1 MGLMD
6 KLRGEFV
13 DIIEWLEDSRTL
25 LAWRFPRYQN
35 EIKQGAQLIV
45 REGQLAIFVYQ
56 GQLADTFGP
65 GTYTLNTQN
74 LPIMSTIQGWKYGFN
89 SPFRSEVYFINTR
102 PVTDLRWGTPNPITV
117 RDPDFGMVQ
126 VRANG
131 LCVVRVADP
140 VIFLRQIIGTDSTVD
155 VEEVTDLLRRE
166 ISQAFSDMIMQTG
179 LGAIDLQGRQTELSG
194 KLTEMV
200 RPRVDDEFGLFIQSI
215 TMNTSLPDEITQAM
229 TRGVAKGVEE
239 AGWMNQL
246 NDMDK
251 YQRAKQSDAMTSA
264 ATNPGGSGMGEMMGA
279 GMGMAMAQQM
289 MNQQSPQAQQAPPP
303 LLQDS
308 QTFHVE
314 IAGSA
319 AGPYNVGQLRSMVE
333 NGQLNTHTLVW
344 SAGLAGWMPA
354 GQVPAL
360 LQLFASPPPLPGH
373 PDRGRRTGRSRRS
386 RHGRLGWHGRGWGPR
401 ALPGSS

>member
-25 LAWRFPRYQN
+25 LGWRFPRYQN

-74 LPIMSTIQGWKYGFN
+74 LPIMSTLQGWKYGFN

-102 PVTDLRWGTPNPITV
+102 PVTDLRWGTPNPITL

-131 LCVVRVADP
+131 LCVVRVLDP
-140 VIFLRQIIGTDSTVD
+140 VIFLRQVIGTDSQVG
-155 VEEVTDLLRRE
+155 VEEITELLRRE
-166 ISQAFSDMIMQTG
+166 ISQAFSELVLNTG
-179 LGAIDLQGRQTELSG
+179 VGAIDLQGHQTELSER
-194 KLTEMV
+194 LRQAVM
-200 RPRVDDEFGLFIQSI
+200 PRIDDEFGLTIQSI
-215 TMNTSLPDEITQAM
+215 VMNVSLPDEITQAM

-246 NDMDK
+246 GDLNR
-251 YQRAKQSDAMTSA
+251 YQQAKAADAMTA
-264 ATNPGGSGMGEMMGA
+264 AANNPNGGGMGAMMGA
-279 GMGMAMAQQM
+279 GMGMMMGQQLAGQLNQGGQHAQQT
-289 MNQQSPQAQQAPPP
+289 PPP
-303 LLQDS
+303 LLQDD

-314 IAGSA
+314 MNGSA
-319 AGPYNVGQLRSMVE
+319 VGPYNLAQLRNMVG
-333 NGQLNTHTLVW
+333 NGQLTTHTLVW
-344 SAGLAGWMPA
+344 SAGQAGWLPA

-360 LQLFASPPPLPGH
+360 RALLVAPPPLPNQPSSPAG
-373 PDRGRRTGRSRRS
+373 PPNPAGGVGDRVN
-386 RHGRLGWHGRGWGPR
+386 
-401 ALPGSS
+401 

>member
-6 KLRGEFV
+6 KLRGELV

-45 REGQLAIFVYQ
+45 REGQMAIFVHQ

-74 LPIMSTIQGWKYGFN
+74 LPIMSTLQGWQFGFN
-89 SPFRSEVYFINTR
+89 SPFRSEVYFVNTR
-102 PVTDLRWGTPNPITV
+102 PVTDLRWGTPNPITI

-131 LCVVRVADP
+131 LCVVRVFDP
-140 VIFLRQIIGTDSTVD
+140 VIFLRQVIGTDSNVG
-155 VEEVTDLLRRE
+155 VEEITELLRRE

-179 LGAIDLQGRQTELSG
+179 LGAIELQGKQAELSE
-194 KLTEMV
+194 KLRSV
-200 RPRVDDEFGLFIQSI
+200 VAPRVDDEFGLAIQSI
-215 TMNTSLPDEITQAM
+215 TMNVSLPDEITQAM

-246 NDMDK
+246 NDLDR
-251 YQRAKQSDAMTSA
+251 YQRAKQADAMTA
-264 ATNPGGSGMGEMMGA
+264 AANNPSGSGMGDMMGA
-279 GMGMAMAQQM
+279 GMGWAMAQQM
-289 MNQQSPQAQQAPPP
+289 TNQANQTNQQAQQTPPP

-308 QTFHVE
+308 QTFHIE
-314 IAGSA
+314 IRGSA
-319 AGPYNVGQLRSMVE
+319 AGPYNLGQLRGMVE
-333 NGQLNTHTLVW
+333 NGQLTTHTLVW
-344 SAGLAGWMPA
+344 SAGQAGWMPA
-354 GQVPAL
+354 AQVPAL
-360 LQLFASPPPLPGH
+360 RMLFVAPPPLPGQGGVT
-373 PDRGRRTGRSRRS
+373 PAPSDSDN
-386 RHGRLGWHGRGWGPR
+386 
-401 ALPGSS
+401 A

>member
-45 REGQLAIFVYQ
+45 REGQIAVFVYQ

-74 LPIMSTIQGWKYGFN
+74 LPIMATLQGWKYGFH
-89 SPFRSEVYFINTR
+89 SPFRSEVYFVNTR
-102 PVTDLRWGTPNPITV
+102 PVTDLRWGTPTPITL

-131 LCVVRVADP
+131 LCVVRVQDP
-140 VIFLRQIIGTDSTVD
+140 VVFLRTVIGTDSSVD
-155 VEEVTDLLRRE
+155 IDEVTELIRRE
-166 ISQAFSDMIMQTG
+166 ISQALSEIVLGTQ
-179 LGAIDLQGRQTELSG
+179 LGAIDLQSRQTELSG
-194 KLTEMV
+194 KLRDTV
-200 RPRVDDEFGLFIQSI
+200 ALRVDDEFGLAIDSI
-215 TMNTSLPDEITQAM
+215 TMNVSLPDEITQAM
-229 TRGVAKGVEE
+229 TRGVAQGVEE
-239 AGWMNQL
+239 SGRIRQL
-246 NDMDK
+246 DDLDK
-251 YQRAKQSDAMTSA
+251 YQRVRQIDAMNSA
-264 ATNPGGSGMGEMMGA
+264 AGNPGGGAMGDMMGA
-279 GMGMAMAQQM
+279 GMGVVLGQQM
-289 MNQQSPQAQQAPPP
+289 ANQMNQQGQPQQTPPP

-314 IAGSA
+314 INGSA
-319 AGPYNVGQLRSMVE
+319 AGPYNVGQIREMVS
-333 NGQLNTHTLVW
+333 NGQLTTHTLVW

-360 LQLFASPPPLPGH
+360 VSFFAAPPPLPGQ
-373 PDRGRRTGRSRRS
+373 
-386 RHGRLGWHGRGWGPR
+386 
-401 ALPGSS
+401 AGSPVPPPVPSDSMDDASGAQND

>member
-25 LAWRFPRYQN
+25 LGWRFPRYQN

-74 LPIMSTIQGWKYGFN
+74 LPIMSTLQGWKYGFN

-102 PVTDLRWGTPNPITV
+102 PVTDLRWGTPNPITL

-131 LCVVRVADP
+131 LCVVRVLDP
-140 VIFLRQIIGTDSTVD
+140 VIFLRQVIGTDSQVG
-155 VEEVTDLLRRE
+155 VEEITELLRRE
-166 ISQAFSDMIMQTG
+166 ISQAFSELVLNTG
-179 LGAIDLQGRQTELSG
+179 VGAIDLQGHQTELSER
-194 KLTEMV
+194 LRQAVM
-200 RPRVDDEFGLFIQSI
+200 PRIDDEFGLTIQSI
-215 TMNTSLPDEITQAM
+215 VMNVSLPDEITQAM

-246 NDMDK
+246 GDLNR
-251 YQRAKQSDAMTSA
+251 YQQAKAADAMTA
-264 ATNPGGSGMGEMMGA
+264 AANNPNGGGMGAMMGA
-279 GMGMAMAQQM
+279 GMGMMMGQQLAGQLNQGGQHAQQT
-289 MNQQSPQAQQAPPP
+289 PPP
-303 LLQDS
+303 LLQDD

-314 IAGSA
+314 MNGSA
-319 AGPYNVGQLRSMVE
+319 VGPYNLAQLRNMVG
-333 NGQLNTHTLVW
+333 NGQLTTHTLVW
-344 SAGLAGWMPA
+344 SAGQAGWLPA

-360 LQLFASPPPLPGH
+360 RALLVAPPPLPNQPRSPAG
-373 PDRGRRTGRSRRS
+373 PPNPAGGVGDRVN
-386 RHGRLGWHGRGWGPR
+386 
-401 ALPGSS
+401 

>member
-140 VIFLRQIIGTDSTVD
+140 VIFLRQIIGTDSNVD
-155 VEEVTDLLRRE
+155 VEEVTELLRRE

-314 IAGSA
+314 IQGSA
-319 AGPYNVGQLRSMVE
+319 AGPYNLGQLRAMVD

-344 SAGLAGWMPA
+344 SAGMAGWMPA
-354 GQVPAL
+354 NQVPAL
-360 LQLFASPPPLPGH
+360 RMLFVAPPPIPGQ
-373 PDRGRRTGRSRRS
+373 PVAD
-386 RHGRLGWHGRGWGPR
+386 
-401 ALPGSS
+401 

>member
-89 SPFRSEVYFINTR
+89 SPFRSEVYFVNTR
-102 PVTDLRWGTPNPITV
+102 PVTDLRWGTANPITL

-140 VIFLRQIIGTDSTVD
+140 VIFLRQIIGTDSNVD
-155 VEEVTDLLRRE
+155 VEEVTELLRRE

-194 KLTEMV
+194 QLTEMV

-289 MNQQSPQAQQAPPP
+289 MNQQSQQSQQSQQTPPP

-314 IAGSA
+314 IQGSA
-319 AGPYNVGQLRSMVE
+319 AGPYHLGQLRGMVD
-333 NGQLNTHTLVW
+333 NGQLTTHTLVW
-344 SAGLAGWMPA
+344 SAGMAGWMPA
-354 GQVPAL
+354 NQVPAL
-360 LQLFASPPPLPGH
+360 RMLFASPPPIPGQ
-373 PDRGRRTGRSRRS
+373 PV
-386 RHGRLGWHGRGWGPR
+386 
-401 ALPGSS
+401 AE

>member
-140 VIFLRQIIGTDSTVD
+140 VIFLRQIIGTDSNVD
-155 VEEVTDLLRRE
+155 VEEVTELLRRE

-251 YQRAKQSDAMTSA
+251 YQRAKQSDAITSA

-279 GMGMAMAQQM
+279 SMGMAMAQQM
-289 MNQQSPQAQQAPPP
+289 MNQQSPQSQQTPPP

-314 IAGSA
+314 IQGSA
-319 AGPYNVGQLRSMVE
+319 AGPYHLGQLRGMVD
-333 NGQLNTHTLVW
+333 NGQLTTHTLVW
-344 SAGLAGWMPA
+344 SAGMAGWMPA
-354 GQVPAL
+354 NQVPAL
-360 LQLFASPPPLPGH
+360 RMLFASPPPIPGQ
-373 PDRGRRTGRSRRS
+373 PV
-386 RHGRLGWHGRGWGPR
+386 
-401 ALPGSS
+401 AE

>member
-89 SPFRSEVYFINTR
+89 SPIQAEVYFVNTR
-102 PVTDLRWGTPNPITV
+102 PVTDLRWGTPTPITL

-131 LCVVRVADP
+131 LCIVRVQNP
-140 VIFLRQIIGTDSTVD
+140 PLFLRTVIGTDSAVD
-155 VEEVTDLLRRE
+155 IDEVTELIRRE
-166 ISQAFSDMIMQTG
+166 ISQALSELVLGTG
-179 LGAIDLQGRQTELSG
+179 VGAIDLQSRQTELSG
-194 KLTEMV
+194 KLRDV
-200 RPRVDDEFGLFIQSI
+200 VASRVDDEFGLAIDSI
-215 TMNTSLPDEITQAM
+215 TMNVSLPDEITQAM
-229 TRGVAKGVEE
+229 TRGVAQGVEE
-239 AGWMNQL
+239 SGRMRQL
-246 NDMDK
+246 DDLDK
-251 YQRAKQSDAMTSA
+251 YQRVRQIDAMNA
-264 ATNPGGSGMGEMMGA
+264 AAGNPGGGAMGDMMGA
-279 GMGMAMAQQM
+279 GMGVVLGQQMANQMNQPAQQ
-289 MNQQSPQAQQAPPP
+289 QTPPP
-303 LLQDS
+303 LVQDS
-308 QTFHVE
+308 QTFHIE
-314 IAGSA
+314 INGAS
-319 AGPYNVGQLRSMVE
+319 AGPYNIGQVREMVA
-333 NGQLNTHTLVW
+333 NGQLTTHTLVW

-360 LQLFASPPPLPGH
+360 LAFFVSPPPLPSQ
-373 PDRGRRTGRSRRS
+373 PAATPPAPPSNPQD
-386 RHGRLGWHGRGWGPR
+386 
-401 ALPGSS
+401 A

>member
-89 SPFRSEVYFINTR
+89 SPFRSEVYFVNTR
-102 PVTDLRWGTPNPITV
+102 PVTDLRWGTPNPITI

-131 LCVVRVADP
+131 LCVLRVQDP
-140 VIFLRQIIGTDSTVD
+140 VIFLRQIIGTDSSVD
-155 VEEVTDLLRRE
+155 VEEVTELLRRE

-200 RPRVDDEFGLFIQSI
+200 RPRVDDEFGLAIQSI
-215 TMNTSLPDEITQAM
+215 TMNVSLPDEITQAM

-246 NDMDK
+246 SDMDK
-251 YQRAKQSDAMTSA
+251 YQRAKQSDAMTTA
-264 ATNPGGSGMGEMMGA
+264 AGNPGGSGMGEMMGA

-289 MNQQSPQAQQAPPP
+289 MNQQSQQAQRVQQTPPP
-303 LLQDS
+303 LLQDN

-314 IAGSA
+314 IQGSA
-319 AGPYNVGQLRSMVE
+319 AGPYNLGQLRVMVE
-333 NGQLNTHTLVW
+333 NGQLTTHTLVW
-344 SAGLAGWMPA
+344 SAGMAGWMPA
-354 GQVPAL
+354 NQVPAL
-360 LQLFASPPPLPGH
+360 RLLFVSPPPIPGQ
-373 PDRGRRTGRSRRS
+373 PVAD
-386 RHGRLGWHGRGWGPR
+386 
-401 ALPGSS
+401 

>member
-45 REGQLAIFVYQ
+45 REGQIAIFVYQ

-74 LPIMSTIQGWKYGFN
+74 LPLMSTLQGWRHGFN

-102 PVTDLRWGTPNPITV
+102 PVTDLRWGTPTPITL

-131 LCVVRVADP
+131 LCIVRVQNP
-140 VIFLRQIIGTDSTVD
+140 PLFLRTVIGTDSAVD
-155 VEEVTDLLRRE
+155 IDEVTELIRRE
-166 ISQAFSDMIMQTG
+166 ISQALSELVLGTG
-179 LGAIDLQGRQTELSG
+179 VGAIDLQSRQTELSG
-194 KLTEMV
+194 KLRDV
-200 RPRVDDEFGLFIQSI
+200 VAARVDDEFGLAIDSI
-215 TMNTSLPDEITQAM
+215 TMNVSLPDEITQAM
-229 TRGVAKGVEE
+229 TRGVAQGVEE
-239 AGWMNQL
+239 SGRMRQL
-246 NDMDK
+246 DDLDK
-251 YQRAKQSDAMTSA
+251 YQRVRQIDAMNA
-264 ATNPGGSGMGEMMGA
+264 AAGNPGGGAMGDMMGA
-279 GMGMAMAQQM
+279 GMGVVLGQQMANQMNQPAQQ
-289 MNQQSPQAQQAPPP
+289 QTPPP
-303 LLQDS
+303 LVQDS
-308 QTFHVE
+308 QTFHIE
-314 IAGSA
+314 INGAS
-319 AGPYNVGQLRSMVE
+319 AGPYNIGQVREMVA
-333 NGQLNTHTLVW
+333 NGQLTTHTLVW

-360 LQLFASPPPLPGH
+360 LAFFVSPPPLPSQ
-373 PDRGRRTGRSRRS
+373 PAATPPAPPSNPQD
-386 RHGRLGWHGRGWGPR
+386 
-401 ALPGSS
+401 A

>member
-45 REGQLAIFVYQ
+45 REGQIAVFVYQ

-74 LPIMSTIQGWKYGFN
+74 LPIMATLQGWKYGFN
-89 SPFRSEVYFINTR
+89 SPFRSEVYFVNTR
-102 PVTDLRWGTPNPITV
+102 PVTDLRWGTPTPITL

-131 LCVVRVADP
+131 LAVVRVQDP
-140 VIFLRQIIGTDSTVD
+140 VVFLRTVIGTDSSVD
-155 VEEVTDLLRRE
+155 IDEVTELIRRE
-166 ISQAFSDMIMQTG
+166 ISQALSEIVLGTQ
-179 LGAIDLQGRQTELSG
+179 LGAIDLQSRQTELSG
-194 KLTEMV
+194 KLRDTV
-200 RPRVDDEFGLFIQSI
+200 ALRVDDEFGLAIDSI
-215 TMNTSLPDEITQAM
+215 TMNVSLPDEITQAM
-229 TRGVAKGVEE
+229 TRGVAQGVEE
-239 AGWMNQL
+239 SGRIRQL
-246 NDMDK
+246 DDLDK
-251 YQRAKQSDAMTSA
+251 YQRVRQIDAMNSA
-264 ATNPGGSGMGEMMGA
+264 AGNPGGGAMGDMMGA
-279 GMGMAMAQQM
+279 GMGVVLGQQM
-289 MNQQSPQAQQAPPP
+289 ANQMNQQGQPQQTPPP

-314 IAGSA
+314 INGSA
-319 AGPYNVGQLRSMVE
+319 AGPYNMGQIREMVS
-333 NGQLNTHTLVW
+333 NGQLTTHTLVW

-360 LQLFASPPPLPGH
+360 VSFFAAPPPLPGQ
-373 PDRGRRTGRSRRS
+373 
-386 RHGRLGWHGRGWGPR
+386 
-401 ALPGSS
+401 AGSPVPTPVPSDSTDHASGAQND